1 MQVGSRRCI
10 CNAQSGDGDH
20 ANYLP
25 RLMRARGFEVYG
37 TECAEHA
44 VELGREAGE
53 AGASEV
59 AVWGGDG
66 YDPDPT

>member
-1 MQVGSRRCI
+1 
-10 CNAQSGDGDH
+10 
-20 ANYLP
+20 
-25 RLMRARGFEVYG
+25 MRARGFEVYG